1 MLSESAY
8 VCTRSAQEIM
18 VCSFLIS
25 HIKSWYSQRSER
37 RKFISQTENGDS
49 SFRTSASE
57 VAVPYSARK
66 VDTPHGKSRGILGS
80 SRVASCRSFL

>member
-8 VCTRSAQEIM
+8 VCTRSAQEMM

-49 SFRTSASE
+49 SPNLCFGSHRTLLSAHS
-57 VAVPYSARK
+57 
-66 VDTPHGKSRGILGS
+66 
-80 SRVASCRSFL
+80 